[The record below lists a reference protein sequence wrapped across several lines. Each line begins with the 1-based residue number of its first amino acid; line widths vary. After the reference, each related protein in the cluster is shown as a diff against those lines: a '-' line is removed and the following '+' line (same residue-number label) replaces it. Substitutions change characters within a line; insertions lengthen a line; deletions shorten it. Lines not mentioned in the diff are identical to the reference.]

1 MIAYLTSGSQLRHW
15 LLAAAAPLLTTLACW
30 PLAARL
36 PIASLSLLYLAAVLF
51 VAVKTSTRPA
61 LLSALLSFFLYNF
74 FFTDPRFT
82 LFIVHREDFITALVL
97 VLVALLTGQLAA
109 RLREKVNALEASLSW
124 NRDQMALAQRLSD
137 CMDSE
142 ELLSVFSTY
151 LHGWFGEGGLRI
163 EALPEEQV
171 QAAFDGR
178 DESSLVLQQPEGFRL
193 HLRNHLGQQQGLS
206 LECSAPFKAEQ
217 SIQLS
222 SSLELFK
229 LAWSRI
235 QLAQKLRSETLDK
248 EREQLRSALLSSIS
262 HDLRTPLATMIG
274 SVSTL
279 IDLPDSLT
287 DEQQDEL
294 LRNTLT
300 ESRRLDRYIQK
311 LLDMTKIG
319 QGELKLER
327 DWVGVDE
334 ILSVALRRLQP
345 LLSGQEIQ
353 ICCAPDLP
361 LFNLHGALVEQA
373 IFNVLENA
381 VRYTPAGKSVRI
393 DVALKD
399 HDLNIDI
406 RDSGPGIPEE
416 HWPHIFDMFFTL
428 ANGDQQT
435 GGTGL
440 GLAIC
445 QGVLGAHGGEA
456 SVISSS
462 AEVGSCIRL
471 RLPMELSLREAVA

>member
-30 PLAARL
+30 PLTYKL

-82 LFIVHREDFITALVL
+82 LFIVHREDFITAVVL

-109 RLREKVNALEASLSW
+109 RLREKVNALEASLRW
-124 NRDQMALAQRLSD
+124 NRDQMELAQRLSD
-137 CMDSE
+137 CMDDE
-142 ELLSVFSTY
+142 ELRSAFSAHLGSWY
-151 LHGWFGEGGLRI
+151 GEGLRI
-163 EALPEEQV
+163 KTLSEAEVLD
-171 QAAFDGR
+171 AFDEQAGPSLMLEQSLGCRLYLR
-178 DESSLVLQQPEGFRL
+178 D
-193 HLRNHLGQQQGLS
+193 HQGLRYG
-206 LECSAPFKAEQ
+206 LELEFTQQLNTEQRVQLNSA
-217 SIQLS
+217 
-222 SSLELFK
+222 LELFK

-279 IDLPDSLT
+279 IDLPDSLNA
-287 DEQQDEL
+287 EQKGEL
-294 LRNTLT
+294 LQNTLT

-327 DWVGVDE
+327 DWVGIDE

-345 LLSGQEIQ
+345 LLNGQDIET
-353 ICCAPDLP
+353 CCSADLP

-393 DVALKD
+393 EVGLNG

-406 RDSGPGIPEE
+406 RDSGPGIPAE

-428 ANGDQQT
+428 ASGDQKT

-456 SVISSS
+456 CVISSS
-462 AEVGSCIRL
+462 AEAGSCIRL
-471 RLPMELSLREAVA
+471 RLPMELSLKKEVV